1 MQPTLSDGDLLLVRW
16 GARPRPGRVAV
27 VRLPPGPDGPRPLA
41 VKRLTLRTRG
51 GWWAERDNPAEGVDS
66 WQVGAIDDVDVVAVV
81 LGRLWPRP
89 GIVRRPIRR

>member
-41 VKRLTLRTRG
+41 VKRLTRRTRG
-51 GWWAERDNPAEGVDS
+51 GWWVERDNPAEGVDS

>member
-16 GARPRPGRVAV
+16 GGPPRAGRLAV

-41 VKRLTLRTRG
+41 VKRLTRRTRG

>member
-16 GARPRPGRVAV
+16 GGPPRAGRLAV